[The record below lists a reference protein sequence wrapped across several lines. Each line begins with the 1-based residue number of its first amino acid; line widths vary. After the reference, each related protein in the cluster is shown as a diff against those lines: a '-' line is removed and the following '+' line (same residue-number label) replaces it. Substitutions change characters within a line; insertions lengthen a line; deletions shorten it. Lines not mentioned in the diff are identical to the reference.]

1 MDQQVDTLDEYRT
14 GALPRE
20 LAGSA
25 LSFKQLWVI
34 LWAYRKV
41 ILAVPVVFA
50 LLSAVLLKF
59 VLPKVYQATATLF
72 VSYKVDDPVS
82 GGDFS
87 QVTALSYM
95 ATQVEL
101 IQSPTTLLAVVD
113 KLKLNEKEEF
123 VGTYRGDG
131 SPDSVRR
138 WAAAR
143 LKARLN
149 VAAGQAS
156 RFIYISADDKDP
168 VMAATLSNAVAD
180 AYVEEQLRQFIDP
193 AKERIGRYGPQL
205 ENLRKNVDAAQA
217 KITQFRKRTGLINLT
232 EKTDLDSTRLMELDR
247 RLTEA
252 TAARQLAEQRYA
264 RVGQGDVAILSSPL
278 VQNLKSQMQLK
289 EAQLSE
295 LRASLGPRH
304 PQILSITG
312 ELEQLRAQLNREV
325 GVYAESAR
333 AEVESA
339 RAIEGKLRAELDQ
352 QRAQTMATRSHQD
365 ESAALLQEL
374 ESATKVYQSALDA
387 FEQAQ
392 LGTQLAASNVNIA
405 SRASPPSRA
414 KGDRLQQ
421 VLLAT
426 ALGFFLASIGSLVY
440 ELMNRRIRCRED
452 LEHDLGTHVL
462 VELRATA

>member
-1 MDQQVDTLDEYRT
+1 MNQQMDTMDEYRS

-20 LAGSA
+20 LAGST
-25 LSFKQLWVI
+25 LSFKQLGVI
-34 LWAYRKV
+34 LWAYRKWIIAMPLAFGLVSV
-41 ILAVPVVFA
+41 IM
-50 LLSAVLLKF
+50 LKF

-87 QVTALSYM
+87 QISALSYM
-95 ATQVEL
+95 ATQVEM
-101 IQSPTTLLAVVD
+101 IQSTTTLLAVVD
-113 KLKLNEKEEF
+113 KLKLTEKEDF
-123 VGTYRGDG
+123 ISTYRGDN
-131 SPDSVRR
+131 SPDTLRR
-138 WAAAR
+138 WAATR
-143 LKARLN
+143 LKARLT
-149 VAAGQAS
+149 VAPGQSS

-168 VMAATLSNAVAD
+168 VMAATLANALAD
-180 AYVEEQLRQFIDP
+180 AYVDEQLRQFIDP
-193 AKERIGRYGPQL
+193 AKERIGRYSSQL
-205 ENLRKNVDAAQA
+205 ETLRKNVDTAQA
-217 KITQFRKRTGLINLT
+217 KITEFRKRTGLINLT
-232 EKTDLDSTRLMELDR
+232 EKTDLDSTRLLELDK

-252 TAARQLAEQRYA
+252 TAARQLAELRSS

-278 VQNLKSQMQLK
+278 VQNLKSQLQLK
-289 EAQLSE
+289 EAQLAE
-295 LRASLGPRH
+295 LRGQLGPRH
-304 PQILSITG
+304 PQIVSLTG
-312 ELEQLRAQLNREV
+312 ELEHLRSQLNREI
-325 GVYAESAR
+325 GVYTQSAQ

-339 RAIEGKLRAELDQ
+339 RAVESKLKAELDA

-405 SRASPPSRA
+405 SRASPPSKA

-421 VLLAT
+421 VLMAT
-426 ALGFFLASIGSLVY
+426 ALGLFLAAAGSLIY

-462 VELRATA
+462 VELRASA

>member
-1 MDQQVDTLDEYRT
+1 MNQPDAIDEYRS
-14 GALPRE
+14 GSLPRE
-20 LAGSA
+20 LTGSA
-25 LSFKQLWVI
+25 LTFKQLWVI

-41 ILAVPVVFA
+41 IVAVPLVVGV
-50 LLSAVLLKF
+50 LTGVLLKF

-72 VSYKVDDPVS
+72 VAYKVDDPVS

-87 QVTALSYM
+87 QITALSFM

-101 IQSPTTLLAVVD
+101 IQSTTTLLAVVD

-123 VGTYRGDG
+123 IETYRGDG

-138 WAAAR
+138 WAAGR
-143 LKARLN
+143 LKLRLT
-149 VAAGQAS
+149 VATGQGS
-156 RFIYISADDKDP
+156 RFLYIAADDKDP
-168 VMAATLSNAVAD
+168 VMAATLANAVAD

-205 ENLRKNVDAAQA
+205 ENLRKNVDTAQA

-232 EKTDLDSTRLMELDR
+232 EKTDLDSTRLLELDK

-252 TAARQLAEQRYA
+252 TAARQLAEQRSS

-278 VQNLKSQMQLK
+278 VQNLKSQLQLK
-289 EAQLSE
+289 EAQLAE
-295 LRASLGPRH
+295 LRAQLGPRH
-304 PQILSITG
+304 PQILSLTG
-312 ELEQLRAQLNREV
+312 ELEHLRAQLNREV
-325 GVYAESAR
+325 GVYTDSAR

-339 RAIEGKLRAELDQ
+339 RAIEGQLRAELAE
-352 QRAQTMATRSHQD
+352 QRTQTMATRSHQD

-374 ESATKVYQSALDA
+374 ESATKVYQGALDA

-405 SRASPPSRA
+405 NRASPPSKA

-421 VLLAT
+421 VLMAT
-426 ALGFFLASIGSLVY
+426 ALGLFLAAGGSLLY

-462 VELRATA
+462 VELRAS

>member
-1 MDQQVDTLDEYRT
+1 MAQHDAIDDYRGGT
-14 GALPRE
+14 LPRE
-20 LAGSA
+20 LVGSA
-25 LSFKQLWVI
+25 LSIKQLWVI

-41 ILAVPVVFA
+41 ILIVPVVFA
-50 LLSAVLLKF
+50 LVSAILLKF

-72 VSYKVDDPVS
+72 VAYKVDDPVS

-87 QVTALSYM
+87 QITAMSFM

-101 IQSPTTLLAVVD
+101 IQSPGTLLAVVD
-113 KLKLNEKEEF
+113 KLKLHEKEEF
-123 VGTYRGDG
+123 VSSYRGDG

-138 WAAAR
+138 WAATKLKSR
-143 LKARLN
+143 LT
-149 VAAGQAS
+149 VATGQGS
-156 RFIYISADDKDP
+156 RFLYVSADDKDP

-180 AYVEEQLRQFIDP
+180 AYVDEQLRQFTDP

-232 EKTDLDSTRLMELDR
+232 EKTDLDSTRLLELDK

-252 TAARQLAEQRYA
+252 TAARQLAELRLS
-264 RVGQGDVAILSSPL
+264 RVGQGDIAILSSQL

-295 LRASLGPRH
+295 LRGSLGPRH
-304 PQILSITG
+304 PQIVSLTG
-312 ELEQLRAQLNREV
+312 ELEQLRAQLNREI
-325 GVYAESAR
+325 GVYTESAR

-339 RAIEGKLRAELDQ
+339 RAIESKLRAELDQ

-392 LGTQLAASNVNIA
+392 LGTQLAASNVTIA

-414 KGDRLQQ
+414 KGNRLQQ

-426 ALGFFLASIGSLVY
+426 VLGFLFAAVGSLVY

-462 VELRATA
+462 VELRASA

>member
-1 MDQQVDTLDEYRT
+1 MNPNDTIDDYRA

-20 LAGSA
+20 LVGSA
-25 LSFKQLWVI
+25 LSLKQLWVI
-34 LWAYRKV
+34 LWAYRKL
-41 ILAVPVVFA
+41 ILAVPLVFG
-50 LLSAVLLKF
+50 LVSAVLLKF

-101 IQSPTTLLAVVD
+101 IQSPATLLAVVD
-113 KLKLNEKEEF
+113 QLKLHEKEEF
-123 VGTYRGDG
+123 VDNYRGDG

-138 WAAAR
+138 WAANR
-143 LKARLN
+143 LKTRLT
-149 VAAGQAS
+149 VATGQAS
-156 RFIYISADDKDP
+156 RFIYVSADDKDP
-168 VMAATLSNAVAD
+168 VMAATLANAVAD

-193 AKERIGRYGPQL
+193 AKERIGRYGTQL
-205 ENLRKNVDAAQA
+205 ETLRRNVDAAQA
-217 KITQFRKRTGLINLT
+217 KITAFRKRTGLINLT
-232 EKTDLDSTRLMELDR
+232 DKTDLESTRLIELDK
-247 RLTEA
+247 RLSEA
-252 TAARQLAEQRYA
+252 MAARQLAELRLS
-264 RVGQGDVAILSSPL
+264 RVGQGDVAILSSQL

-304 PQILSITG
+304 PQIQSLTT
-312 ELEQLRAQLNREV
+312 ELQQLRSQLDREI
-325 GVYAESAR
+325 GVYTESAR

-339 RAIEGKLRAELDQ
+339 RAIENKLRAELDQ
-352 QRAQTMATRSHQD
+352 QRSQTMATRSHQD

-392 LGTQLAASNVNIA
+392 LGTQLAASNVTLA
-405 SRASPPSRA
+405 SRATPPSRA
-414 KGDRLQQ
+414 KGNRLQQ

-426 ALGFFLASIGSLVY
+426 GLGFFLAAIGSLVY
-440 ELMNRRIRCRED
+440 ELFNRRIRCRED
-452 LEHDLGTHVL
+452 LERDLGTHVL
-462 VELRATA
+462 VELRAPA

>member
-1 MDQQVDTLDEYRT
+1 MSQNDSGDEYRGGT
-14 GALPRE
+14 IPRE

-25 LSFKQLWVI
+25 PLSLRQLWVI

-50 LLSAVLLKF
+50 LVSAILLKF

-72 VSYKVDDPVS
+72 VAYKVDDPVS

-87 QVTALSYM
+87 QITAMSFM

-101 IQSPTTLLAVVD
+101 IQSPTTLLAVVE
-113 KLKLNEKEEF
+113 KLKLHEKEEF
-123 VGTYRGDG
+123 ISTYRGDG
-131 SPDSVRR
+131 SPDSVKR
-138 WAAAR
+138 WAANR
-143 LKARLN
+143 LKARLT
-149 VAAGQAS
+149 VAAGQTS
-156 RFIYISADDKDP
+156 RFIYLSADDKDP
-168 VMAATLSNAVAD
+168 VMAATLANTMAD

-205 ENLRKNVDAAQA
+205 ETLRKNVDAAQA
-217 KITQFRKRTGLINLT
+217 KITAFRKRTGLINLT
-232 EKTDLDSTRLMELDR
+232 EKTDLDSTRLMELDK

-252 TAARQLAEQRYA
+252 TAARQLAELRYS
-264 RVGQGDVAILSSPL
+264 RVGQGDVAILSSQL

-295 LRASLGPRH
+295 LRAQLGPRH
-304 PQILSITG
+304 PQILSLTG
-312 ELEQLRAQLNREV
+312 ELEQLRSQLNREI
-325 GVYAESAR
+325 GVYTQSAQ

-339 RAIEGKLRAELDQ
+339 RAVESKLRAELDQ
-352 QRAQTMATRSHQD
+352 QRSQTMATRSHQD

-405 SRASPPSRA
+405 SRATPPSRA

-426 ALGFFLASIGSLVY
+426 AFGFLLAAIGSLVY

-452 LEHDLGTHVL
+452 LERDLGTHVL
-462 VELRATA
+462 VELRASA